1 MKPRS
6 VVAAAIVSA
15 AALMVSPAP
24 AQAGPDLPY
33 CKSGFWCAYN
43 WGYGTGPVSEG
54 DWQGDVEFTG
64 IINNG
69 NYDPGQDHIQVVYV
83 YNGSWHS
90 RCLHYNPGPGEW
102 RFEPGIA
109 RLRSVT
115 WRGEC

>member
-1 MKPRS
+1 MKLLS
-6 VVAAAIVSA
+6 VAAAVA
-15 AALMVSPAP
+15 VLMAFPAP

-43 WGYGTGPVSEG
+43 WGYGYGPMSDG
-54 DWQGDVEFTG
+54 DWRGDVEFTG

-83 YNGSWHS
+83 HNGSWHS

-102 RFEPGIA
+102 QFEPGVA